1 MTSLVFM
8 LDEVP
13 EPVWKTSIGNWLS
26 CSPAA
31 IAAPASAI
39 SCASAWSRLPS
50 SALTRAA
57 VPLIRPSQRMT
68 ETGTVS
74 PEIGK
79 LSTAFLVSPPY
90 SVFFFTGGIDPG
102 AYPSGGLSPFGL
114 EAANRARDVQRGAG
128 LDLEVVDEPPL
139 VHAVLGH
146 EVDHRVGVAERD
158 EAVGDRPVRLAHHVA
173 VAVAVGQRRH
183 QAGFGVVLG

>member
-1 MTSLVFM
+1 MPPVSDEITSLAFM
-8 LDEVP
+8 LDDVP

-31 IAAPASAI
+31 IAAPAAAI
-39 SCASAWSRLPS
+39 SLASFGSRLPS

-57 VPLIRPSQRMT
+57 VPLMAPSQRMT

-90 SVFFFTGGIDPG
+90 SVFFFTGGMAPEPTTQPARVISRNYDKNEI
-102 AYPSGGLSPFGL
+102 SS
-114 EAANRARDVQRGAG
+114 RATPTGSS
-128 LDLEVVDEPPL
+128 
-139 VHAVLGH
+139 
-146 EVDHRVGVAERD
+146 
-158 EAVGDRPVRLAHHVA
+158 
-173 VAVAVGQRRH
+173 
-183 QAGFGVVLG
+183 